1 MAAGRQLRRL
11 AAVAPGGT
19 GSQTYPVTSP
29 DYAAALDNIAD
40 ASPGELTGLLR
51 AASTPIGASD
61 VDLYLADFQGVVL
74 QPILLSSDLS
84 EPILPEE
91 EVASSMAGRAF
102 RTGQPVVAPRDGDVR
117 VWAPLVERGERTGV
131 LALTVPSV
139 NDAVLADCVRLGQ
152 FAGLLVRAFART
164 TDLMHLRRRR
174 RSMTLAAG
182 MQWDL
187 LPPLTVRCAE
197 ALACGRLEPAYEV
210 AGDAFDY
217 AINDRHLH
225 AAIFDGMGHGVE
237 ATMMTT
243 LSIGAYRHARRG
255 GDAPASAQAAVDEAL
270 AQQYGG
276 EAFVTGV
283 LIRLGLDTGVLE
295 WTNAGHPSPLLLR
308 GRRVVRELRCVP
320 SWPLGL
326 GGAVRQVA
334 TETLEPGDSVLFF
347 TDGMVEGRSPE
358 GEEFGVGRLSGLWE
372 QHSASGQPP
381 DEVLRR
387 LVEAVIE
394 YNDRKLRDDATVL
407 ELFWSGPGSSGEEAP
422 GPNKVA

>member
-1 MAAGRQLRRL
+1 M
-11 AAVAPGGT
+11 
-19 GSQTYPVTSP
+19 
-29 DYAAALDNIAD
+29 
-40 ASPGELTGLLR
+40 
-51 AASTPIGASD
+51 
-61 VDLYLADFQGVVL
+61 
-74 QPILLSSDLS
+74 
-84 EPILPEE
+84 
-91 EVASSMAGRAF
+91 
-102 RTGQPVVAPRDGDVR
+102 R

-131 LALTVPSV
+131 LALTVPAV
-139 NDAVLADCVRLGQ
+139 DDAVLADCVRLGQ
-152 FAGLLVRAFART
+152 FAGLLVRGFART

-187 LPPLTVRCAE
+187 LPPLTVRCAQ

-243 LSIGAYRHARRG
+243 LAIGAYRHARRG
-255 GDAPASAQAAVDEAL
+255 GDPPASAHEAVDQAL
-270 AQQYGG
+270 AQQYRG

-295 WTNAGHPSPLLLR
+295 WTNAGHPAPLLLR
-308 GRRVVRELRCVP
+308 DRRVVRELQCEP

-326 GGAVRQVA
+326 GGPIRQVCVEA
-334 TETLEPGDSVLFF
+334 LEPGDTVLFF

-358 GEEFGVGRLSGLWE
+358 GEEFGVERLSGIWE
-372 QHSASGQPP
+372 LQSASGQSP
-381 DEVLRR
+381 DEILRR
-387 LVEAVIE
+387 LVEAVLE
-394 YNDRKLRDDATVL
+394 YNHGKLRDDATVL
-407 ELFWSGPGSSGEEAP
+407 ELSWSGPAPASGES
-422 GPNKVA
+422 